1 MKQQITEILQKGW
14 EHSSSYE
21 QAEAIKKSLDIIIET
36 NKCDF
41 RIELLIELRDTILSI
56 INEFDN

>member
-1 MKQQITEILQKGW
+1 MKQQITKILQEGW
-14 EHSSSYE
+14 TYSSSYE

-36 NKCDF
+36 NECDF

-56 INEFDN
+56 IDEFDN